1 MVVEETFTVHNVNCE
16 GLREDSCLFEVMRW
30 DGVETWV
37 VGKLV
42 GGLGGDF

>member
-1 MVVEETFTVHNVNCE
+1 MSVVDNIEEELLE